1 MEDLVVQIKNPQW
14 RFSVIL
20 AVVVLI
26 GAYYGITDSDITS
39 WGIFFSTLNT
49 AVLNPYVVFSMLVSV
64 WNAVIDPTTSDFRQ
78 CECSYIRKAEKIKNE
93 TGCRYGS
100 LFFVCSFYVV
110 CAIIILF

>member
-20 AVVVLI
+20 AVLVLI
-26 GAYYGITDSDITS
+26 GAYYGITGSDITS
-39 WGIFFSTLNT
+39 WVIFFSTLNA
-49 AVLNPYVVFSMLVSV
+49 AVLNPYVVFSVLVSV

-100 LFFVCSFYVV
+100 PFFVCSFYVV